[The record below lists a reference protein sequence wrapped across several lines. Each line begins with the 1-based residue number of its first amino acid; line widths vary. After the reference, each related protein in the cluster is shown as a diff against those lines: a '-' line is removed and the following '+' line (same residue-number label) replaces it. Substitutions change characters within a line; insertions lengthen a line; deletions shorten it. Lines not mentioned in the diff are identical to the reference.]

1 MNIDWVR
8 LIRSATPYALT
19 GAALVGVGLT
29 GFFAATGAM
38 NAQTILAENGAA
50 DDSFKEKARLT
61 WRCYIPALSVAAV
74 TGASIVG
81 LHGVLGRRVASVAA
95 ATAVAESQLER
106 LKDAVKEVAT
116 PPQREEIQNAATRHV
131 AETQIAPPVADD
143 LAEGTQLCFEA
154 YSGRYFIASM
164 EDIRAAVNTL
174 NAQINNSL
182 YASIND
188 LYDQLGLERTRYGD
202 DVGWN
207 SDYLIEPSF
216 SADLTGDGRP
226 YIVLDYEKGPT
237 HTYDRLY

>member
-1 MNIDWVR
+1 MNIDWAR
-8 LIRSATPYALT
+8 LIRNATPYALT
-19 GAALVGVGLT
+19 GAALAGVGLT
-29 GFFAATGAM
+29 GFFAAAGGMKAQRLLGHTGAQD
-38 NAQTILAENGAA
+38 AP
-50 DDSFKEKARLT
+50 FKDKARLT

-95 ATAVAESQLER
+95 ATAVAESQLGR
-106 LKDAVKEVAT
+106 LKEAVKEAT
-116 PPQREEIQNAATRHV
+116 TPQQREEIQNAATRPV

-174 NAQINNSL
+174 NAQINSSL

-207 SDYLIEPSF
+207 SDHLIEPSF

>member
-38 NAQTILAENGAA
+38 KAQTILAENGAA

-216 SADLTGDGRP
+216 SADITGDGRP

>member
-1 MNIDWVR
+1 MNIDWAR
-8 LIRSATPYALT
+8 LIRCATPYTLT

-29 GFFAATGAM
+29 GFFAATGGMKAQRLLDHEGAH
-38 NAQTILAENGAA
+38 NAP
-50 DDSFKEKARLT
+50 FKDKARLT

-81 LHGVLGRRVASVAA
+81 LHGVLGRRLASVAA
-95 ATAVAESQLER
+95 ATAVAESQLGR
-106 LKDAVKEVAT
+106 LKEAVNDVAT
-116 PPQREEIQNAATRHV
+116 PQQREEIQNAAARPV

-207 SDYLIEPSF
+207 SDHLVEPSF

-237 HTYDRLY
+237 HTYDRIY

>member
-38 NAQTILAENGAA
+38 KAQTILAENGAA
-50 DDSFKEKARLT
+50 DDSFKDKARLT

>member
-1 MNIDWVR
+1 MNIDWPQ

-29 GFFAATGAM
+29 GFFAATGGM
-38 NAQTILAENGAA
+38 KAQRILDHEDAHDAP
-50 DDSFKEKARLT
+50 FKDKARLT

-95 ATAVAESQLER
+95 ATAVAESQLGR
-106 LKDAVKEVAT
+106 LKEAVKEVAT
-116 PPQREEIQNAATRHV
+116 SQQREEIQNAATRPA

-207 SDYLIEPSF
+207 SDHLIEPSF

>member
-1 MNIDWVR
+1 MNIDWAR

-38 NAQTILAENGAA
+38 KAQTILAEHGAA

-182 YASIND
+182 YASVND

>member
-1 MNIDWVR
+1 MNIDWAR

-38 NAQTILAENGAA
+38 KAQTILAANDAG
-50 DDSFKEKARLT
+50 DSFKEKARLT

-81 LHGVLGRRVASVAA
+81 LHGILGRRVASVAA

-106 LKDAVKEVAT
+106 LKDAVKEVS
-116 PPQREEIQNAATRHV
+116 PPQQREEIQNAATRPV

-174 NAQINNSL
+174 NAEINNSL
-182 YASIND
+182 YASINE

-207 SDYLIEPSF
+207 SDHLVVPSF

>member
-1 MNIDWVR
+1 MIDTRKLLRTAAPYV
-8 LIRSATPYALT
+8 LTVSALA
-19 GAALVGVGLT
+19 GVGLT
-29 GFFAATGAM
+29 AFLTAKATLR
-38 NAQTILAENGAA
+38 AQDILIRDEAQDAP
-50 DDSFKEKARLT
+50 FKQRVALVWKEFV
-61 WRCYIPALSVAAV
+61 PALSVAAV

-95 ATAVAESQLER
+95 ATAVAETQLDR
-106 LKDAVKEVAT
+106 LKTAVKEHVS
-116 PPQREEIQNAATRHV
+116 PQQREEIQNATSRPM
-131 AETQIAPPVADD
+131 AEARIAPPVADD
-143 LAEGTQLCFEA
+143 LAEGSQLCFEA

-207 SDYLIEPSF
+207 SDHLIEPSF

-237 HTYDRLY
+237 HTYDRIY

>member
-1 MNIDWVR
+1 MTDWHKLFR
-8 LIRSATPYALT
+8 TATPYILASS
-19 GAALVGVGLT
+19 ALVGVGLT
-29 GFFAATGAM
+29 GFFAAMGGM
-38 NAQTILAENGAA
+38 KAQRLLDHEDANGAA
-50 DDSFKEKARLT
+50 FKEKTRLT

-74 TGASIVG
+74 TGASIIG
-81 LHGVLGRRVASVAA
+81 LHGILGRRIASVAA
-95 ATAVAESQLER
+95 TTAVAESQLDR
-106 LKDAVKEVAT
+106 LKAAIKEYVS
-116 PPQREEIQNAATRHV
+116 PQQREEIQNAVARPV

-182 YASIND
+182 YGSIND
-188 LYDQLGLERTRYGD
+188 LYDLLGLERTRYGD

-207 SDYLIEPSF
+207 SDHLVEPCF

-226 YIVLDYEKGPT
+226 YIVLDYEKGPV
-237 HTYDRLY
+237 HTYDRIY

>member
-1 MNIDWVR
+1 MMNWR
-8 LIRSATPYALT
+8 KLLHTATPYILTTSAL
-19 GAALVGVGLT
+19 AGVGLT
-29 GFFAATGAM
+29 AFFTAKGALK
-38 NAQTILAENGAA
+38 AQDILIRNEALEAP
-50 DDSFKEKARLT
+50 FKQKIALVWKEF
-61 WRCYIPALSVAAV
+61 IPALSVAAV

-95 ATAVAESQLER
+95 ATAVAEAQLDK
-106 LKDAVKEVAT
+106 LKTAVKNTVSQQ
-116 PPQREEIQNAATRHV
+116 QREEIQNATTHPV
-131 AETQIAPPVADD
+131 AETRIAPPVADD

-164 EDIRAAVNTL
+164 EDIRAAVNSL

-207 SDYLIEPSF
+207 SDHLIEPSF

-237 HTYDRLY
+237 HTYDRIY

>member
-1 MNIDWVR
+1 MNIDWTR

-29 GFFAATGAM
+29 GFFAATGATK
-38 NAQTILAENGAA
+38 AQTILAANDAA
-50 DDSFKEKARLT
+50 DDSFKDKARLT

-74 TGASIVG
+74 TGASIIG

-95 ATAVAESQLER
+95 ATAVAESQLGQ
-106 LKDAVKEVAT
+106 LKDAVKGVAT
-116 PPQREEIQNAATRHV
+116 PQQREEIQNAATRPV

-174 NAQINNSL
+174 NAQINSSL

-207 SDYLIEPSF
+207 SDHLIEPSF

>member
-1 MNIDWVR
+1 MNIDWAR

-38 NAQTILAENGAA
+38 KAQTILAASDA
-50 DDSFKEKARLT
+50 SDSFKDKARLT

-106 LKDAVKEVAT
+106 LKDAVKEVAA
-116 PPQREEIQNAATRHV
+116 PQQREEIQNAATRPV

-174 NAQINNSL
+174 NAQINSSL

-207 SDYLIEPSF
+207 SDHLIEPSF

>member
-1 MNIDWVR
+1 MNIDWAR

-38 NAQTILAENGAA
+38 KAQTILTEKGA

-106 LKDAVKEVAT
+106 LKDAVKEVV
-116 PPQREEIQNAATRHV
+116 PHHQREEIQNAATRPV

-164 EDIRAAVNTL
+164 EDIRAAINTL

-207 SDYLIEPSF
+207 SDHLIEPSF

>member
-1 MNIDWVR
+1 MNIDWAR

-38 NAQTILAENGAA
+38 KAQTIIAENDAA
-50 DDSFKEKARLT
+50 DNSFKEKAQLT

-106 LKDAVKEVAT
+106 LKNAVREVAA
-116 PPQREEIQNAATRHV
+116 PQQQEEIQNAATRP
-131 AETQIAPPVADD
+131 AAATQIAPPVADD
-143 LAEGTQLCFEA
+143 LSEGTQLCFEA

-188 LYDQLGLERTRYGD
+188 LYDQLALERTRYGD

-207 SDYLIEPSF
+207 SDHLIEPSF

>member
-1 MNIDWVR
+1 MNIDWTR

-29 GFFAATGAM
+29 GFFAATGTM
-38 NAQTILAENGAA
+38 KAQAILTAENATNTC
-50 DDSFKEKARLT
+50 FKDKARLT

-74 TGASIVG
+74 AGASIIG
-81 LHGVLGRRVASVAA
+81 LHGVLGRRASSVATVA
-95 ATAVAESQLER
+95 AVAESQLGR

-116 PPQREEIQNAATRHV
+116 PQQREEIQNATARPV
-131 AETQIAPPVADD
+131 AETLIAPPVADD

-207 SDYLIEPSF
+207 SDYLVEPSF

-237 HTYDRLY
+237 HTYDRIY

>member
-1 MNIDWVR
+1 MNIDWAR

-38 NAQTILAENGAA
+38 KAQTILTENGAA
-50 DDSFKEKARLT
+50 DYSIKEKARLT

-116 PPQREEIQNAATRHV
+116 PPQREEIQNAATRPV
-131 AETQIAPPVADD
+131 AKTQIAPPVADD

-207 SDYLIEPSF
+207 SDHLIEPSF

>member
-1 MNIDWVR
+1 MNIDWAR

-38 NAQTILAENGAA
+38 KAQTILAENSAA